1 MPFQYS
7 ILFLKRNLDPSGAEL
22 YGKTKYNNVDAYD
35 LVNVY
40 ENSGISYSSNSQSEM
55 DTCLT
60 IIKTE
65 NETVEHNDK
74 TFTVCDI

>member
-40 ENSGISYSSNSQSEM
+40 ENSELVTQV
-55 DTCLT
+55 
-60 IIKTE
+60 
-65 NETVEHNDK
+65 TVNQRWIH
-74 TFTVCDI
+74 V

>member
-40 ENSGISYSSNSQSEM
+40 E
-55 DTCLT
+55 
-60 IIKTE
+60 
-65 NETVEHNDK
+65 TVELV
-74 TFTVCDI
+74 TQVTVNQRWIHV